1 MSHKKMTGV
10 KTVAPVGL
18 SSEKPLPAL
27 EPWELA
33 VVEVFC
39 RAAATLGLRKSLG
52 MVYGA
57 LYCAGTPLSV
67 AELQERL
74 LLSRG
79 ACVEALQSLRR
90 FGAVRVVLKI
100 GERRDFYEAECD
112 LKKFASGALREI
124 LIPGLEKTALRLAQA
139 EKLARGNAAK
149 AKVARLLRA
158 EKAAASFVPALE
170 KILGNAA

>member
-1 MSHKKMTGV
+1 MTGV

-79 ACVEALQSLRR
+79 ACVEAVQSLRR
-90 FGAVRVVLKI
+90 LGAVRVVLKI

-124 LIPGLEKTALRLAQA
+124 LVPGLEKTALRLAQA
-139 EKLARGNAAK
+139 EKLARGNAEK